1 MHILAFAPVAGH
13 HILAWILIGLIAGML
28 ASLLVRGGG
37 LGFIRDTLVGLAGA
51 VIGGVLLHVVRGGPH
66 TSTSIGWEIVVA
78 MIGAV
83 VLLLIVRMASHDGG
97 GRLRRRRHSWL

>member
-1 MHILAFAPVAGH
+1 VHILAFAPVAGH
-13 HILAWILIGLIAGML
+13 HILAWIVIGLTAGLL

-37 LGFIRDTLVGLAGA
+37 LGFIRDILVGLAGA
-51 VIGGVLLHVVRGGPH
+51 VVGGLLLHVVRGGPH
-66 TSTSIGWEIVVA
+66 TSPSIGWEIVVA

-83 VLLLIVRMASHDGG
+83 VLLLIVRMTRREGG